1 MGIYEEMMQQY
12 QDSHKIGGT
21 KKSDNKYDLKNYF
34 NAGLPKGVDELKKKI
49 RILPPEEGK
58 KTSFGVMYGH
68 TKKINGEWK
77 TFPCLKHEKNEE
89 CPFCQ
94 AREALLAGGTEEE
107 KELAKDYSARKFYIV
122 KVIDRDNEA
131 DGVKFWRIKH
141 NYKKDGNYDKIMDA
155 IVNAEHDITD
165 AETGR
170 DLNITIKRNATGSAV
185 TILGANSASVLT
197 SDEEQLSKWTSDVRT
212 WEDVYSLRNYDY
224 LAIIVK
230 GDTPVWSKEEGR
242 WIAKETEKESDG
254 IEDEVDMGNDLP
266 TPTEAPSKVTSKVET
281 KVTPKT
287 ETKVAP
293 KVVATDDE
301 DEDDDLPF

>member
-1 MGIYEEMMQQY
+1 MGIFEEMMQQY

-34 NAGLPKGVDELKKKI
+34 NTGLPKGVDELKKKI

-107 KELAKDYSARKFYIV
+107 KELAKEYSARKFYIV
-122 KVIDRDNEA
+122 KVIDRDHEE

-141 NYKKDGNYDKIMDA
+141 NYKKDGSYDKIMDA
-155 IVNAEHDITD
+155 IINAEHDITD

-185 TILGANSASVLT
+185 TILGANSTSVLT
-197 SDEEQLSKWTSDVRT
+197 SDEEKLSKWTSDTRT

-230 GDTPVWSKEEGR
+230 GETPVWDKEDGR
-242 WIAKETEKESDG
+242 WVTKVVEKESDG
-254 IEDEVDMGNDLP
+254 IEDEIEMGDDLP
-266 TPTEAPSKVTSKVET
+266 TPTEAPAKVA
-281 KVTPKT
+281 PKT
-287 ETKVAP
+287 ETKVVA

>member
-1 MGIYEEMMQQY
+1 MGIFEEMMQQY

-21 KKSDNKYDLKNYF
+21 KKSNNKYDLKNYF
-34 NAGLPKGVDELKKKI
+34 NTGLPKGVDELKKKI

-107 KELAKDYSARKFYIV
+107 KELAKEYSARKFYIV
-122 KVIDRDNEA
+122 KVIDRDHEE

-141 NYKKDGNYDKIMDA
+141 NYKKDGSYDKIMDA
-155 IVNAEHDITD
+155 IINAEHDITD

-185 TILGANSASVLT
+185 TILGANSTSVLT
-197 SDEEQLSKWTSDVRT
+197 SDEEKLSKWTSDVRT

-230 GDTPVWSKEEGR
+230 GETPVWDKEDGR
-242 WIAKETEKESDG
+242 WVAKVVEKESDG
-254 IEDEVDMGNDLP
+254 IEDEIEMGDDLP
-266 TPTEAPSKVTSKVET
+266 TPAEAPAKVA
-281 KVTPKT
+281 PKT
-287 ETKVAP
+287 ETKVVA
-293 KVVATDDE
+293 KAVATDDE

>member
-1 MGIYEEMMQQY
+1 MGIFEEMMQQY

-34 NAGLPKGVDELKKKI
+34 TTGLPKGVDELKKKI
-49 RILPPEEGK
+49 RILPPEQGK

-107 KELAKDYSARKFYIV
+107 KELAKEYSARKFYIV
-122 KVIDRDNEA
+122 KVIDREHEE

-141 NYKKDGNYDKIMDA
+141 NYKKEGSYDKIMDA
-155 IVNAEHDITD
+155 IINAEHDITD

-185 TILGANSASVLT
+185 TILGANSTSVLT
-197 SDEEQLSKWTSDVRT
+197 SDEEKLSKWTSDTRT

-230 GDTPVWSKEEGR
+230 GETPTWDKEEGR
-242 WIAKETEKESDG
+242 WVAKVTEKESDG
-254 IEDEVDMGNDLP
+254 VEDEVDMDEELP
-266 TPTEAPSKVTSKVET
+266 TPTEAPAKVEV
-281 KVTPKT
+281 KVAPKT

>member
-1 MGIYEEMMQQY
+1 MGIFEEMMQQY
-12 QDSHKIGGT
+12 QDSHKIGGA

-34 NAGLPKGVDELKKKI
+34 NTGLPKGVEELKKKI

-58 KTSFGVMYGH
+58 KTSIGVMYGH
-68 TKKINGEWK
+68 TKKVNGEWK

-94 AREALLAGGTEEE
+94 AREMLLASGTEED
-107 KELAKDYSARKFYIV
+107 KELAKEYSARKFYIV

-141 NYKKDGNYDKIMDA
+141 NYKKEGHYDKIMAA

-165 AETGR
+165 SETGR
-170 DLNITIKRNATGSAV
+170 DLNITIKKNATGSAV

-197 SDEEQLSKWTSDVRT
+197 SDEEKLSKWTTDTRT
-212 WEDVYSLRNYDY
+212 WEDVYSLRNFEY

-230 GDTPVWSKEEGR
+230 NEIPVWDKEEGR
-242 WIAKETEKESDG
+242 WVAKATEKESDG
-254 IEDEVDMGNDLP
+254 VEDEVDMGNELP
-266 TPTEAPSKVTSKVET
+266 APTEAPAEK

-287 ETKVAP
+287 ETKVVA
-293 KVVATDDE
+293 KAVATDDE

>member
-1 MGIYEEMMQQY
+1 MGIFEEMMQQY

-34 NAGLPKGVDELKKKI
+34 NTGLPKGVEELKKKI

-68 TKKINGEWK
+68 TKKVNGEWK

-141 NYKKDGNYDKIMDA
+141 NYKKEGSYDKIMDA
-155 IVNAEHDITD
+155 IVNAEHDITEP
-165 AETGR
+165 ETGR
-170 DLNITIKRNATGSAV
+170 DLNITIKKNATGTAV
-185 TILGANSASVLT
+185 TISAALNVSKLT
-197 SDEEQLSKWTSDVRT
+197 EDEEKLNLWTSDKRT

-230 GDTPVWSKEEGR
+230 GETPTWDKEEGR
-242 WIAKETEKESDG
+242 WVAKVTEKESDG
-254 IEDEVDMGNDLP
+254 VEDEVDMDEELP
-266 TPTEAPSKVTSKVET
+266 TPTEAPSKVET
-281 KVTPKT
+281 KVAPKT
-287 ETKVAP
+287 EAKVAP

>member
-1 MGIYEEMMQQY
+1 MGIFEEMMQQY
-12 QDSHKIGGT
+12 QDSHKIGGA

-34 NAGLPKGVDELKKKI
+34 NAGLPKGVSELKKKI

-68 TKKINGEWK
+68 TKKINGEYK

-89 CPFCQ
+89 CPFCE
-94 AREALLAGGTEEE
+94 AREMLLASGTEED
-107 KELAKDYSARKFYIV
+107 KELAKDFSARKFYIV

-165 AETGR
+165 IETGR
-170 DLNITIKRNATGSAV
+170 DLNITIKKNATGSAV
-185 TILGANSASVLT
+185 TILGANTTSVLT
-197 SDEEQLSKWTSDVRT
+197 TDEEKLSKWTSDVRT

-230 GDTPVWSKEEGR
+230 GDTPVWGKEEGR
-242 WIAKETEKESDG
+242 WIAKEIEKESDG
-254 IEDEVDMGNDLP
+254 IEDEVDMGDDLP
-266 TPTEAPSKVTSKVET
+266 TPTETPSKAETKVET
-281 KVTPKT
+281 KVVSKT
-287 ETKVAP
+287 ETKVKA

>member
-1 MGIYEEMMQQY
+1 MGIFEEMMQQY
-12 QDSHKIGGT
+12 QDSHKIGGA

-34 NAGLPKGVDELKKKI
+34 NAGLPKGVNELKKKI

-68 TKKINGEWK
+68 TKKVNGDYK

-107 KELAKDYSARKFYIV
+107 KELAKEYSARKFYIV

-141 NYKKDGNYDKIMDA
+141 NYKKEGHFDKIMDA
-155 IVNAEHDITD
+155 IANAEHDITD
-165 AETGR
+165 PETGI
-170 DLNITIKRNATGSAV
+170 DLNITIKRNGTGSAV
-185 TILGANSASVLT
+185 TILTANSKSPLT
-197 SDEEQLSKWTSDVRT
+197 TDEEKLTKWTSDTRT
-212 WEDVYSLRNYDY
+212 WEDVYSVRNYDY

-230 GDTPVWSKEEGR
+230 GETPVWDKEENR
-242 WIAKETEKESDG
+242 WVAKAIEKESDG
-254 IEDEVDMGNDLP
+254 IEDEVDMEDELP
-266 TPTEAPSKVTSKVET
+266 VPTEAPKKVEE
-281 KVTPKT
+281 KVAPKT
-287 ETKVAP
+287 ETKAAP